1 MKVKITL
8 STVIECNENAEEL
21 KYNKDYINSDG
32 MFAIDH
38 MVLTRDK
45 DDDSFYVF
53 DLVDAE
59 DVI

>member
-8 STVIECNENAEEL
+8 TTVIECNENAEEL
-21 KYNKDYINSDG
+21 KNNKDYINSDG
-32 MFAIDH
+32 MFAIDY
-38 MVLTRDK
+38 MALTRDK